1 MSRRDRLGGDKTGNW
16 GKMTRLDGSF
26 IEDFVSLEGTRHEKL
41 CKAREIRDKI
51 AQEVEALVSSLR
63 EKIEL

>member
-16 GKMTRLDGSF
+16 GKMTRLDDPF
-26 IEDFVSLEGTRHEKL
+26 IEDFVSLEGTRQEKL
-41 CKAREIRDKI
+41 CKAREIRDEI
-51 AQEVEALVSSLR
+51 AQEVKALVSLLR